1 MKARDGTG
9 RDFYDPFVKQ
19 AGWLAK
25 IVGSWPAN
33 WPAKLQHLDQ
43 ILPCQ
48 KNSNIH
54 YCIRL
59 HYV

>member
-9 RDFYDPFVKQ
+9 RDFYDPFVKP

-48 KNSNIH
+48 KKQQ
-54 YCIRL
+54 YTL
-59 HYV
+59 LY